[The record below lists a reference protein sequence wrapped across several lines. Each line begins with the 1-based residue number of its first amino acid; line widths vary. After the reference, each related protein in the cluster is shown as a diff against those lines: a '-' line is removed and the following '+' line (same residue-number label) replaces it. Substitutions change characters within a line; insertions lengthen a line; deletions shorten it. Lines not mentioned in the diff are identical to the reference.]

1 MLLDVLGLLSACSY
15 ALDCVEAE
23 LVHVSDKHAKRVA
36 YMSVCMAEQL
46 GISDESLQDLA
57 ACALLHDNALT
68 QYIQEELHKDVANV
82 PQASQVGIHCTLG
95 EKNIQRLPFHTDVK
109 NVILYHHENANGSGP
124 FGKTWEEIPLF
135 SRIIHL
141 SDLLDRAYGAKGFT
155 EDIFNKACGYLHKNE
170 GTVVD
175 KECVD
180 AFLQAFPLPHFLTL
194 GEDSFEKN
202 LWEKIPRIKQEL
214 SFAQIK
220 ELARFFAQIVDYKSP
235 FTSTH
240 SIGVAEDAERLSRYM
255 GFDEE
260 TVQKMYLAGALH
272 DIGKVAVGNEIL
284 EKPGRLTEDEF
295 AVMKHHAAYTY
306 YILSGVDD
314 FDEIRD
320 WAAAKEGIRGLTRVA
335 ATEWGPDGIN
345 VNVVCPLVW
354 TAQLEKFEQAYPDA
368 FKANVKMPP
377 MGHYGDVEKE
387 IGRVCVQLASPDFK
401 YMSGETL
408 TLEGA
413 MGQRP

>member
-1 MLLDVLGLLSACSY
+1 MVLDVLGLLSACSY

-194 GEDSFEKN
+194 GEDSFEKT

-220 ELARFFAQIVDYKSP
+220 ELARF
-235 FTSTH
+235 
-240 SIGVAEDAERLSRYM
+240 
-255 GFDEE
+255 
-260 TVQKMYLAGALH
+260 LH
-272 DIGKVAVGNEIL
+272 RSLIISHPLPAPI
-284 EKPGRLTEDEF
+284 
-295 AVMKHHAAYTY
+295 
-306 YILSGVDD
+306 
-314 FDEIRD
+314 
-320 WAAAKEGIRGLTRVA
+320 
-335 ATEWGPDGIN
+335 
-345 VNVVCPLVW
+345 PLVW
-354 TAQLEKFEQAYPDA
+354 RRMRSA
-368 FKANVKMPP
+368 
-377 MGHYGDVEKE
+377 
-387 IGRVCVQLASPDFK
+387 
-401 YMSGETL
+401 
-408 TLEGA
+408 
-413 MGQRP
+413 

>member
-1 MLLDVLGLLSACSY
+1 
-15 ALDCVEAE
+15 
-23 LVHVSDKHAKRVA
+23 
-36 YMSVCMAEQL
+36 MSVCMAEQL
-46 GISDESLQDLA
+46 GISGESLQDLA

-68 QYIQEELHKDVANV
+68 QYIQEELHKDVANA

-124 FGKTWEEIPLF
+124 FGKTWEEVPIF

-155 EDIFNKACGYLHKNE
+155 EDIFNKACGYLHQNE

-175 KECVD
+175 EECVD

-320 WAAAKEGIRGLTRVA
+320 WAAFHHERLDGTGYPFGKTAAELNTQERMMACIDIYQALTESRPYKQGMPHEKACEILRDMANKGWLDDTIVKQVEDCFRG
-335 ATEWGPDGIN
+335 
-345 VNVVCPLVW
+345 
-354 TAQLEKFEQAYPDA
+354 
-368 FKANVKMPP
+368 
-377 MGHYGDVEKE
+377 
-387 IGRVCVQLASPDFK
+387 
-401 YMSGETL
+401 
-408 TLEGA
+408 
-413 MGQRP
+413 